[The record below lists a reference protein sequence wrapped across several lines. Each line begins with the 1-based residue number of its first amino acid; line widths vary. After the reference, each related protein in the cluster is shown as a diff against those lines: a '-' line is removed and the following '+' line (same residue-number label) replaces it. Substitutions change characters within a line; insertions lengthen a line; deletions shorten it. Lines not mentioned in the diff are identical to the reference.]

1 MARPPAPNFE
11 TPVPQRRSEDFG
23 SAMKGVILGNGE
35 VLPTPGTD
43 QLQRLLADSPAERVD
58 LLRAAFRKAPPP
70 VPLFD
75 AEPFP
80 KSDKLSTV
88 LNKENEEPP
97 SSSPLMALPS
107 HPLPTDSSR
116 RPRRP
121 SSVMRLRTGTAP
133 PSSFATW
140 QHSPSDSRS
149 PLTSI
154 QTGEDAP
161 DYPRAPS
168 VPVLWDLTDEENL
181 PSPFLRRLERINLN
195 GTTAPPPMKPLTQ
208 VKSQVSLRPTAAGS
222 SAGSSGGTSAGASS
236 TRTSSI
242 GKNTGTKA
250 MRRASSVRLGQ
261 APNEPALKEPSL
273 KKAFKP

>member
-1 MARPPAPNFE
+1 MVRPPIPNFE

-58 LLRAAFRKAPPP
+58 LLRAAFRKPPPP

-80 KSDKLSTV
+80 KSDKLSTI
-88 LNKENEEPP
+88 LDKENEEPA
-97 SSSPLMALPS
+97 SSSPLMALPTR
-107 HPLPTDSSR
+107 PLPADGVR

-121 SSVMRLRTGTAP
+121 SSAMRLRTGTAP
-133 PSSFATW
+133 PSSFTTW

-149 PLTSI
+149 PLSSI

-168 VPVLWDLTDEENL
+168 VPPLWDLKDEDNL
-181 PSPFLRRLERINLN
+181 PSPFLRRVERFNLN
-195 GTTAPPPMKPLTQ
+195 GTTAPAPMNALTP
-208 VKSQVSLRPTAAGS
+208 VRSQVSLRTAAAGS
-222 SAGSSGGTSAGASS
+222 SSGSSGGTGASATA
-236 TRTSSI
+236 TRTSI
-242 GKNTGTKA
+242 GKSGATKA

-261 APNEPALKEPSL
+261 APNEPAP

>member
-1 MARPPAPNFE
+1 MVRPPAPNFE

-80 KSDKLSTV
+80 KSEKLSTV
-88 LNKENEEPP
+88 LDKENEEPS
-97 SSSPLMALPS
+97 SSSPLMALP
-107 HPLPTDSSR
+107 PRLPADTSR

-121 SSVMRLRTGTAP
+121 SSAMRLRTGTAP
-133 PSSFATW
+133 PSSFTTW

-168 VPVLWDLTDEENL
+168 VPALWDLTDEENL

-195 GTTAPPPMKPLTQ
+195 GTTVPPLMKPLTQ

-222 SAGSSGGTSAGASS
+222 SAGSSGGTSAGATS
-236 TRTSSI
+236 TRTSI
-242 GKNTGTKA
+242 GKSGGTKA

-261 APNEPALKEPSL
+261 APNEPALKDPAL

>member
-1 MARPPAPNFE
+1 MVRPPIPNFD

-35 VLPTPGTD
+35 ALPTPGTD

-88 LNKENEEPP
+88 LDKENEEPP
-97 SSSPLMALPS
+97 SSSPLMALLS
-107 HPLPTDSSR
+107 RPLPAHGSR

-121 SSVMRLRTGTAP
+121 SSAMRLRTGTAP

-168 VPVLWDLTDEENL
+168 VPPTRELWHLTDERNVQ
-181 PSPFLRRLERINLN
+181 SPFLRRLERINLN
-195 GTTAPPPMKPLTQ
+195 GTAAPPPMKPLTQ
-208 VKSQVSLRPTAAGS
+208 VKSQVSLRPTTAGS
-222 SAGSSGGTSAGASS
+222 SAGSSGGTGASATS
-236 TRTSSI
+236 TRAST
-242 GKNTGTKA
+242 GKIKG
-250 MRRASSVRLGQ
+250 MRRASLVR
-261 APNEPALKEPSL
+261 ACSTP
-273 KKAFKP
+273 

>member
-1 MARPPAPNFE
+1 MVRPPIPNFE

-43 QLQRLLADSPAERVD
+43 QLQRLLVDSPADRVD
-58 LLRAAFRKAPPP
+58 LLRAAFKKPPP
-70 VPLFD
+70 PAPLFD

-80 KSDKLSTV
+80 KSDKLIIV
-88 LNKENEEPP
+88 LDKENEEPA
-97 SSSPLMALPS
+97 SFSPTMALPTR
-107 HPLPTDSSR
+107 PLPGDGVR

-121 SSVMRLRTGTAP
+121 SSAMRLRTGTAP
-133 PSSFATW
+133 PSSFTTW

-149 PLTSI
+149 PLSSI

-168 VPVLWDLTDEENL
+168 VPPLWDLKDEDNL
-181 PSPFLRRLERINLN
+181 PSPFLRRVERFNLN
-195 GTTAPPPMKPLTQ
+195 GTTALPPMKPLTP
-208 VKSQVSLRPTAAGS
+208 VKSQVSLRTATTTGS
-222 SAGSSGGTSAGASS
+222 SAGSSGGAGAGGTS
-236 TRTSSI
+236 TRTSI
-242 GKNTGTKA
+242 GKSGTKA
-250 MRRASSVRLGQ
+250 TRRASSVRLGQ
-261 APNEPALKEPSL
+261 ASNEAAP